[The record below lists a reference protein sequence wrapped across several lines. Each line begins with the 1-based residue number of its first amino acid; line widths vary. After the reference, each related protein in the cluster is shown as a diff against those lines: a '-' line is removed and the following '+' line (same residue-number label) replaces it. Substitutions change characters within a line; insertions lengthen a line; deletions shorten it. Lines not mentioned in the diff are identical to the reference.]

1 MDYYG
6 EPYGDFES
14 HSLRQC
20 YQLEPRQVDQA
31 KVEAATNQW
40 RQSPQY
46 PGEGNFRFFNYALAL
61 RAAGM
66 NLAEI
71 ENKLESEAEHGRSP
85 KKRGDQIPSIIAS
98 LKHSWRRAG

>member
-66 NLAEI
+66 NLSEI
-71 ENKLESEAEHGRSP
+71 ENKLGPKLNIVEVPGNAETRS
-85 KKRGDQIPSIIAS
+85 QAS
-98 LKHSWRRAG
+98 LPV